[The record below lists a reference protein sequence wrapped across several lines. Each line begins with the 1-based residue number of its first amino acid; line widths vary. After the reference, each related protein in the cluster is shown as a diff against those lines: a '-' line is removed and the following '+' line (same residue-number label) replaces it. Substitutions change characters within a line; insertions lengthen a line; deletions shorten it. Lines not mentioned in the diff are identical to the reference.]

1 MLRLLRILP
10 LALFLAAPLRAQD
23 PAPVDTVPAPVV
35 DTLVAVDTAG
45 VRVPVEQVRP
55 APPVVQTDT
64 VEAEGGISPGGAFAR
79 SLVLPGWGQSVLGAP
94 ERGGLYFALE
104 AGSLWMVWRSARKL
118 DEAERFQDELR
129 RTGQLAPTDRTAL
142 VRARSQQREDWITLS
157 VFWLFFSGA
166 DAFVTAHLQDF
177 DERIEIGATP
187 DGQALQVGASVPTE
201 LIFGRR

>member
-1 MLRLLRILP
+1 MPRLLRILP
-10 LALFLAAPLRAQD
+10 LALLIAAPLRAQD

-35 DTLVAVDTAG
+35 DTLIAVDTAG
-45 VRVPVEQVRP
+45 ARVPVEQVRP
-55 APPVVQTDT
+55 APPVVQADT